1 MRFLHHWDAVV
12 NADQIVNFSCL
23 GDPKMDGSAEVWK
36 LEDLLASRVRDSM
49 KIKTTFPIQILMN
62 LWNYISCTRIVQCE
76 NSHQNV
82 HTNRIW
88 KAMQKVLGN
97 TESGFVSLH
106 KPTTIYR

>member
-1 MRFLHHWDAVV
+1 MV

-62 LWNYISCTRIVQCE
+62 L
-76 NSHQNV
+76 
-82 HTNRIW
+82 
-88 KAMQKVLGN
+88 
-97 TESGFVSLH
+97 
-106 KPTTIYR
+106 